1 MSMQTRIAIVGDSN
15 VQADAPTGS
24 VRGHLYPALV
34 ATGYSVAA
42 VGTYT
47 DDRLPAT
54 LRQHDG
60 YNGLDIATARGRL
73 PSLLAAHRPHVLI
86 VWLGT
91 RDLLPVTC
99 TDVTRAEAPIRMAQ
113 FLADV
118 RALAPATKTI
128 VCTAPPCDMPTL
140 PMAGQW
146 ITAYNAAL
154 AGVVAGA
161 VGDEIAATLCDTHAR
176 INPANGLHDGVHLSD
191 RGAQDAS
198 IALYQTVTGLLTP

>member
-1 MSMQTRIAIVGDSN
+1 MKLISIIGDSN
-15 VQADAPTGS
+15 IQADDPTGS
-24 VRGHLYPALV
+24 VRYHTYTALR
-34 ATGYSVAA
+34 ATGHDVAA

-47 DDRLPAT
+47 DARMPVY
-54 LRQHDG
+54 LRGHDG

-73 PSLLAAHRPHVLI
+73 PSLLAAHRPDVLV

-91 RDLLPVTC
+91 RELLPVSC
-99 TDVTRAEAPIRMAQ
+99 TDDTRAEAAVRMAQ
-113 FLADV
+113 LLADV
-118 RALAPATKTI
+118 RMLAPGTQAV

-154 AGVVAGA
+154 AGVVTAAGP
-161 VGDEIAATLCDTHAR
+161 GATLCDTYSAIR
-176 INPANGLHDGVHLSD
+176 PATAVHDGVHLSD

-198 IALYQTVTGLLTP
+198 VALYQTLTSLL